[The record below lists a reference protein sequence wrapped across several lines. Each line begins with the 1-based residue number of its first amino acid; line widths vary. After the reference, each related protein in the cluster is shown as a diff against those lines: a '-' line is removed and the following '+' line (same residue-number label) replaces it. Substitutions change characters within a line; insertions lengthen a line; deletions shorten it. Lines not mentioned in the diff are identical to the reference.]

1 MEKSPKRWLMS
12 MLKASGSR
20 RKYLKNGS
28 ASEERHVKRDL
39 PFDELP
45 QLEPIKTTQKIGNG
59 KLNLG
64 PLVKFL
70 RNKVDENWDD
80 VYSEIIARIPTALLD
95 YREVI
100 FWFVADKVEFIDGRI
115 WNKETQKFLW
125 AGESYIPYIAHSRF
139 SHRHNTE
146 FREFYVDP
154 ITNKLAHI
162 PQRSF
167 KKIKFGGSLSA

>member
-1 MEKSPKRWLMS
+1 MEKHSKRWLMTR
-12 MLKASGSR
+12 LQASGSK
-20 RKYLKNGS
+20 RKYVQNGS
-28 ASEERHVKRDL
+28 AAEERHVKREL

-45 QLEPIKTTQKIGNG
+45 NREPIKTTQKIYNG

-70 RNKVDENWDD
+70 RNKVGEDWDE

-95 YREVI
+95 YRKVV

-115 WNKETQKFLW
+115 WNKETQKFIWTDGPFIL
-125 AGESYIPYIAHSRF
+125 
-139 SHRHNTE
+139 RHYSEVRLSPE

-154 ITNKLAHI
+154 ITNELVQI

-167 KKIKFGGSLSA
+167 KKISVR

>member
-1 MEKSPKRWLMS
+1 VEKHSKRWLMS
-12 MLKASGSR
+12 RLKTSGSK
-20 RKYLKNGS
+20 RKYIQNGS
-28 ASEERHVKRDL
+28 VAEERHSKRKL

-45 QLEPIKTTQKIGNG
+45 NREPIKTTQKIYNG

-70 RNKVDENWDD
+70 RSKVGENWDE

-95 YREVI
+95 YRKII
-100 FWFVADKVEFIDGRI
+100 FWFVEDKVKFVDGRV
-115 WNKETQKFLW
+115 WNTETQKFIWTDGAYVL
-125 AGESYIPYIAHSRF
+125 
-139 SHRHNTE
+139 RHYSEIHLSPE

-154 ITNKLAHI
+154 NTNELMRI

-167 KKIKFGGSLSA
+167 KRISVHR

>member
-1 MEKSPKRWLMS
+1 MEKRSNRWLMS
-12 MLKASGSR
+12 RLKTSGSK
-20 RKYLKNGS
+20 RKYVQNGS
-28 ASEERHVKRDL
+28 ASEERHIKRKL

-45 QLEPIKTTQKIGNG
+45 NRESIKTTQKIYNG

-70 RNKVDENWDD
+70 RNKVGEDWDE

-100 FWFVADKVEFIDGRI
+100 YWFVAHRVEFIDGKL
-115 WNKETQKFLW
+115 WNKESQKLIW
-125 AGESYIPYIAHSRF
+125 TGGPYFMRHRFESRF
-139 SHRHNTE
+139 NPE

-154 ITNKLAHI
+154 FTNELVQI
-162 PQRSF
+162 PQLSF
-167 KKIKFGGSLSA
+167 KKISVRQQN